1 MTNKTVSINNWGI
14 LNLFTSYLKHNKA
27 ILFSMFFVPLIFII
41 AVSVNYQLVMG
52 NGQVSPAVVLML
64 LWLVQSASFAMQ
76 TFLTILLDFKQS
88 IIYRR
93 IGLTRIKK
101 SNFLIMASIFN
112 IILMTISNFFI
123 FVVTLILAI
132 AFKQNALLNGIFQWE
147 TLLLALFTFI
157 CLVFLTSIAVL
168 MAAIIK
174 SRTGQTI
181 SALIVN
187 FLIIVPLL
195 ILIFFL
201 HSISN
206 NTSQLVDQLGVGG
219 VAGIFIGVFLLIS
232 LISCLLYYLAWKF
245 FRWYE

>member
-41 AVSVNYQLVMG
+41 AISVNYQLVMG

-76 TFLTILLDFKQS
+76 TFLTIMLDFKQS

-101 SNFLIMASIFN
+101 INFLIMASIFN

-147 TLLLALFTFI
+147 TLLLVLFTFI
-157 CLVFLTSIAVL
+157 CLIFLTSIAVL

-181 SALIVN
+181 SALVVN
-187 FLIIVPLL
+187 FLVIVPLL

-201 HSISN
+201 HSISS

-232 LISCLLYYLAWKF
+232 LISALLYYLAWKF
-245 FRWYE
+245 FKWYE

>member
-1 MTNKTVSINNWGI
+1 MTNKATRINNWGI
-14 LNLFTSYLKHNKA
+14 LNLFASYLKHNKA
-27 ILFSMFFVPLIFII
+27 ILFSMFFLPLIFII
-41 AVSVNYQLVMG
+41 AVSANYQLVMG
-52 NGQVSPAVVLML
+52 DNVSPAVVLML

-101 SNFLIMASIFN
+101 INFLIMASVFN

-147 TLLLALFTFI
+147 TLLLVLFTFI

-168 MAAIIK
+168 MAALIK

-181 SALIVN
+181 SALVVN
-187 FLIIVPLL
+187 FLIIIPLL

-201 HSISN
+201 HSISS

-219 VAGIFIGVFLLIS
+219 IIGIFIGVFLLIS
-232 LISCLLYYLAWKF
+232 LISSLLYYLAWKF
-245 FRWYE
+245 FKWYE

>member
-1 MTNKTVSINNWGI
+1 MTNKTASINNWGI

-27 ILFSMFFVPLIFII
+27 IIFSMFFIPLIFII

-52 NGQVSPAVVLML
+52 KNVSPAVILML

-101 SNFLIMASIFN
+101 INFLIMASIFN

-147 TLLLALFTFI
+147 TLLLVLFTFI
-157 CLVFLTSIAVL
+157 CLVFLTSITVL

-181 SALIVN
+181 SALVVN
-187 FLIIVPLL
+187 FLIIIPLL

-201 HSISN
+201 HSISS

-219 VAGIFIGVFLLIS
+219 IAGIFIGVFLLIS
-232 LISCLLYYLAWKF
+232 LISGILYYLAWKF
-245 FRWYE
+245 FKWYE